1 MQDLAMKAYTTT
13 PRDIVDGYI
22 NEYFI
27 KGLYSAPLKQQLLLT
42 KRNDK
47 MDVLANAMELQT
59 KFALLN
65 ESNNVLDTIIQHLD
79 TNNQYSSSH
88 NSCNQSQ
95 QYNANNNSNYAQ
107 HGNVSQQNQQSNQN
121 FSPGQYNARNE
132 NSSRV
137 TNGTFNSFSQRN
149 INRQTQQNQ
158 NNNYQSNMHC
168 YNCNQIGHLAR
179 SCQQRMQSNSQRNV
193 QNGFSSNSNAN
204 ANQTQATN
212 NTNNQTMTTQIQN
225 QH

>member
-27 KGLYSAPLKQQLLLT
+27 KGLYSTPLKQQLLLT

-79 TNNQYSSSH
+79 TNNRQYSSSH
-88 NSCNQSQ
+88 NNCNQSQ
-95 QYNANNNSNYAQ
+95 HYNANNNNNYAQ
-107 HGNVSQQNQQSNQN
+107 HGNVMLVSRINNRTRIFHQDNIM
-121 FSPGQYNARNE
+121 
-132 NSSRV
+132 RV
-137 TNGTFNSFSQRN
+137 TR
-149 INRQTQQNQ
+149 I
-158 NNNYQSNMHC
+158 
-168 YNCNQIGHLAR
+168 
-179 SCQQRMQSNSQRNV
+179 
-193 QNGFSSNSNAN
+193 
-204 ANQTQATN
+204 QAK
-212 NTNNQTMTTQIQN
+212 
-225 QH
+225 